1 MTRATN
7 PERRRLDAH
16 VGARIKVRRKELGQ
30 TQWALADRLGISW
43 QQLQKYERGLNRI
56 SVSLL
61 HDVAKAQGVE
71 IGHYVAGFAD
81 AELLNYA
88 AA

>member
-7 PERRRLDAH
+7 PDRQRLDAH
-16 VGARIKVRRKELGQ
+16 VGARIKARRKAVGQ
-30 TQWALADRLGISW
+30 TQWVLADALGISW
-43 QQLQKYERGLNRI
+43 QQLQKYERGFNRI

-71 IGHYVAGFAD
+71 IGFYINGFDTDQAPPQVAA
-81 AELLNYA
+81 
-88 AA
+88 

>member
-7 PERRRLDAH
+7 PERQRLDVH
-16 VGARIKVRRKELGQ
+16 IGARIKARRKELGQ
-30 TQWALADRLGISW
+30 TQWALADILGISW

-61 HDVAKAQGVE
+61 HDVGKAQGVE
-71 IGHYVAGFAD
+71 IGFYVAGFVAD
-81 AELLNYA
+81 CASTRVA
-88 AA
+88 A